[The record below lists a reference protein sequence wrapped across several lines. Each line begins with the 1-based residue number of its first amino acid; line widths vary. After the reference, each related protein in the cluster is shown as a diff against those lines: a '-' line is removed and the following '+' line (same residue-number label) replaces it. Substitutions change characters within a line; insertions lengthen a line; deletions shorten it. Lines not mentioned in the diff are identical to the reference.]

1 MAKRSRRLNPLEQ
14 YDRFM
19 LGGKT
24 PATFRGLVH
33 LTGGILGNIV
43 ASALGLIT
51 VARLGMLLAFVL
63 VAGVSFG
70 VLQRVAPTLDWQSAA
85 LFSAAVAIL
94 LVGAGVFVLSRILA
108 RDARRLGQTPT
119 FGVDGEDARV
129 GSKQRYR
136 RKAGR

>member
-1 MAKRSRRLNPLEQ
+1 MAKRPRRLTPVEQ

-19 LGGKT
+19 VGGKT

-33 LTGGILGNIV
+33 LTGGILGNTLV
-43 ASALGLIT
+43 WVLGLIT

-63 VAGVSFG
+63 IAAIVFG
-70 VLQRVAPTLDWQSAA
+70 VLRRVAPALEWQAA
-85 LFSAAVAIL
+85 A
-94 LVGAGVFVLSRILA
+94 LVGAAVGVLLVAAGVFLVSRILA

-119 FGVDGEDARV
+119 FGVDGEDARL